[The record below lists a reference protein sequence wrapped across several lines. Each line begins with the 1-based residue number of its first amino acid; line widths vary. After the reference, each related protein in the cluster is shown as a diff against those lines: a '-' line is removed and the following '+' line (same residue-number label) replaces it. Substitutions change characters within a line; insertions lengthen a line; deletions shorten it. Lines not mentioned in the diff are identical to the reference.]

1 MSRTGLF
8 DSHAHMDS
16 DYFTD
21 DRDALLTQLQEEL
34 DGIINPGCDEITSGF
49 AVSLA
54 EKYDF
59 MYAAVGWHPE
69 DLEGILDNSY
79 LDELAAWAVHPKVVA
94 IGEIGLGGEVRSV
107 THLETRLR
115 EAQRVG
121 FDTAI
126 VPKHNLKMIDPSQF
140 PGLKLVGVSY
150 LREAINAI
158 KLK

>member
-79 LDELAAWAVHPKVVA
+79 V
-94 IGEIGLGGEVRSV
+94 
-107 THLETRLR
+107 
-115 EAQRVG
+115 
-121 FDTAI
+121 
-126 VPKHNLKMIDPSQF
+126 LKICIRT
-140 PGLKLVGVSY
+140 LLLVGQTKAAAEPLSLASLTY
-150 LREAINAI
+150 ENREV
-158 KLK
+158 KKPPM